1 MQDFLLSVVVPMYFE
16 EDVVRECYKRLT
28 NVLHNRYRYE
38 LIFVNDGST
47 DRTLPLL
54 EEIAAADN
62 QVKVISFARNFGHQ
76 AAVTAGIHKAA
87 GDAIVIID
95 ADLQDPPAL
104 LPEML
109 KALNEEGYDIAAS
122 RRSTRQGEPVIR
134 SFFARRFYSFINK
147 VSTTKLVDGDRD
159 FRLMKRPDVNAV
171 LDLAEYNRF
180 SKGIFEWVGFRTKW
194 FSYENIERSAGRTK
208 WPFWKLFKY
217 SLEGIVAFT
226 TAPLTVAV
234 YTGLFFSL
242 VAAGTILALVVR
254 WCIYPD
260 AAVSGWTSLVSI
272 IAFFGGLQLTCIG
285 ILGQYLAKTYLE
297 VKNRPIYIIG
307 KKSA

>member
-1 MQDFLLSVVVPMYFE
+1 MKLSLIVPCYNEAEALPLFRDAIR
-16 EDVVRECYKRLT
+16 DVRSQLAVDDL
-28 NVLHNRYRYE
+28 E
-38 LIFVNDGST
+38 LIFVDDGSK
-47 DRTLPLL
+47 DDTLKLL
-54 EEIAAADN
+54 EEFHADDATWRY
-62 QVKVISFARNFGHQ
+62 VSFSRNFGKES
-76 AAVTAGIHKAA
+76 AIYAGLQHAT
-87 GDAIVIID
+87 GDIVGLMD

-147 VSTTKLVDGDRD
+147 VSTTKLVDGARD
-159 FRLMKRPDVNAV
+159 FRLMKRPVVNAV

>member
-1 MQDFLLSVVVPMYFE
+1 MKLSLIIPCYNEAEALPLFRDAIRAVRPKLLV
-16 EDVVRECYKRLT
+16 DDL
-28 NVLHNRYRYE
+28 E
-38 LIFVNDGST
+38 LIFVDDGSQ
-47 DRTLPLL
+47 DGTLELL
-54 EEIAAADN
+54 KQFHAEDAGWRY
-62 QVKVISFARNFGHQ
+62 VSFSRNFGKES
-76 AAVTAGIHKAA
+76 AIYAGFQHAT
-87 GDAIVIID
+87 GDIVGLMD

-122 RRSTRQGEPVIR
+122 RRSTRKGEPMIR

-147 VSTTKLVDGDRD
+147 VSTTKLVDGARD
-159 FRLMKRPDVNAV
+159 FRLMKRPVADAI
-171 LDLAEYNRF
+171 LELAEYNRF
-180 SKGIFEWVGFRTKW
+180 SKGLFEWVGFRTKW

-208 WPFWKLFKY
+208 WSFWKLFKY
-217 SLEGIVAFT
+217 SLEGIEAFT

-242 VAAGTILALVVR
+242 ISVLAILGLAVR
-254 WCIYPD
+254 WYVCPD
-260 AAVSGWTSLVSI
+260 AAVSGWTSLICVM
-272 IAFFGGLQLTCIG
+272 AFFGGLQLTSIG

-307 KKSA
+307 KKSD

>member
-1 MQDFLLSVVVPMYFE
+1 MKLSLIVPCYNEAEALPHFR
-16 EDVVRECYKRLT
+16 DAIRNVRPQLAVDEL
-28 NVLHNRYRYE
+28 E
-38 LIFVNDGST
+38 LIFVDDGSK
-47 DRTLPLL
+47 DDTLKLL
-54 EEIAAADN
+54 EEFHADDATWRY
-62 QVKVISFARNFGHQ
+62 VSFSRNFGKES
-76 AAVTAGIHKAA
+76 AIYAGLQHAT
-87 GDAIVIID
+87 GDIVGLMD

-147 VSTTKLVDGDRD
+147 VSTTKLVDGARD
-159 FRLMKRPDVNAV
+159 FRLMKRLVVNAV

-180 SKGIFEWVGFRTKW
+180 SKGLFEWVGFRTKW

-208 WPFWKLFKY
+208 WSFWKLFKY

-242 VAAGTILALVVR
+242 VAAGTILGLVVR
-254 WCIYPD
+254 WFIYPD

-272 IAFFGGLQLTCIG
+272 IALFGGLQLTCIG